1 VSAKAWWKE
10 SSTHYEWRRNG
21 LVLEV
26 QADPYWEWSARVELE
41 PVSVELSGECLA
53 DTAEQAKADAVR
65 KLRLPSRSSPG
76 PPATSRPSWASRL
89 VDVFERATAYRR
101 LPPVGSGLNHGLHD
115 HDSNNHACQKG
126 CFHGASPPCEG

>member
-65 KLRLPSRSSPG
+65 KLRAALEELAGSAG
-76 PPATSRPSWASRL
+76 DVAAELGEPA
-89 VDVFERATAYRR
+89 
-101 LPPVGSGLNHGLHD
+101 G
-115 HDSNNHACQKG
+115 
-126 CFHGASPPCEG
+126 